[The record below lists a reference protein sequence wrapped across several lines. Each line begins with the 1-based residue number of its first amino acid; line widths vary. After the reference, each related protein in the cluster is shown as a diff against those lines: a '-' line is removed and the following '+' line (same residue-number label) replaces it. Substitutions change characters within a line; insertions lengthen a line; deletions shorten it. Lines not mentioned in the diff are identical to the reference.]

1 MITSA
6 HINGW
11 KDLVFQTKTHISQGW
26 TGAMT
31 KQRQMLSSVC
41 VCVCVCVC
49 VDVEPD
55 THTDNQGVINT
66 RGPPHRV
73 KHRETD

>member
-49 VDVEPD
+49 RRRTWHAYWQSGCHQHSRAPS
-55 THTDNQGVINT
+55 QS
-66 RGPPHRV
+66 
-73 KHRETD
+73 KA